1 MRLFQLHFQHER
13 NKTGQLVLT
22 LEHACREIC
31 PVIFQSSASKVLNNQ
46 THYKYFISGSP
57 QHSGK
62 CLIISLGFDEWSS
75 YSCVCFEMSVEA
87 MEERTE
93 HE

>member
-1 MRLFQLHFQHER
+1 MRLFQWDFQHEHD
-13 NKTGQLVLT
+13 KMGQLVLT
-22 LEHACREIC
+22 LEHACREIR

-57 QHSGK
+57 QHSGE
-62 CLIISLGFDEWSS
+62 CLIISLDFDEWSS

-87 MEERTE
+87 VEE
-93 HE
+93 